1 MFTSCNKSCFLIRFF
16 RMALLK
22 RILKNK
28 FLYLILGS
36 LILGVLIGALVTN
49 YYSSLRPLNTLL
61 EFHAGGYK
69 LINPLYECNNQETYG
84 VMEFSDLENS
94 LNDYIN
100 KITSKNSVTAVS
112 VYFRDLN
119 NGPWFGINEK
129 ADFAPSSLLK
139 LPVMIA
145 YFSKAQSDPSIL
157 SQKIKYDK
165 EPEGL
170 IPQNFK
176 PLHPLEL
183 GKEYTVEQLIE
194 QMIIG
199 SDNVA
204 LGLLEDNIDGKDVD
218 RVTLDLGIPT
228 ATDKTPE
235 NFMNVKD
242 YSALFRV
249 LFNASYLD
257 REYSEKALEILSQA
271 EFKKGIVDSIPG
283 NITVA
288 HKFGERYF
296 PNGINQ
302 LHDCGIIYYPKRPY
316 LLCVMTKGKD
326 FNDLAT
332 TIQQISAK
340 IYSEL
345 LKRYH

>member
-1 MFTSCNKSCFLIRFF
+1 
-16 RMALLK
+16 MAILK
-22 RILKNK
+22 KTLKNK
-28 FLYLILGS
+28 FFHLFLGS
-36 LILGVLIGALVTN
+36 LVLGVLIGVLGTN
-49 YYSSLRPLNTLL
+49 YYSSLQPLDTSL

-69 LINPLYECNNQETYG
+69 LINPLYECNNQGTYG
-84 VMEFSDLENS
+84 VKEFSDLENS

-100 KITSKNSVTAVS
+100 KIASKNSVTAVS

-139 LPVMIA
+139 LPVMMA
-145 YFSKAQSDPSIL
+145 YFNKAQSDPAIL
-157 SQKIKYDK
+157 AKKIKYEK

-176 PLHPLEL
+176 PLQPLEK

-194 QMIIG
+194 KMIVG

-204 LGLLEDNIDGKDVD
+204 LGLLEDNIDGKDID

-257 REYSEKALEILSQA
+257 RVYSEKALDILSRA

-283 NITVA
+283 SITVA

-296 PNGINQ
+296 PGGTNQ
-302 LHDCGIIYYPKRPY
+302 LHDCGIVYYPKHPY
-316 LLCVMTKGKD
+316 LLCVMTKGQD
-326 FNDLAT
+326 FNNLAT
-332 TIQQISAK
+332 TIEQISAK

-345 LKRYH
+345 VKRYH

>member
-1 MFTSCNKSCFLIRFF
+1 
-16 RMALLK
+16 MALFK
-22 RILKNK
+22 KTLKNK
-28 FLYLILGS
+28 FFYLSLGS
-36 LILGVLIGALVTN
+36 LVLGVLIGVLGTN
-49 YYSSLRPLNTLL
+49 YYNSLQPLDTLL

-69 LINPLYECNNQETYG
+69 FINPLYECNNQKTYG
-84 VMEFSDLENS
+84 VKEFSDLENS
-94 LNDYIN
+94 LNDYIG
-100 KITSKNSVTAVS
+100 KITSKNSFTAVS
-112 VYFRDLN
+112 VYFRDLD

-139 LPVMIA
+139 LPVMMA

-157 SQKIKYDK
+157 TKKIKYEKD
-165 EPEGL
+165 PEGL

-176 PLHPLEL
+176 PLQPLEK

-194 QMIIG
+194 AMIVS

-204 LGLLEDNIDGKDVD
+204 LGLLEDNIDSKDID
-218 RVTLDLGIPT
+218 KVTLDLGIPT
-228 ATDKTPE
+228 ASDKTPE
-235 NFMNVKD
+235 DFMNVKD

-257 REYSEKALEILSQA
+257 RAYSEKALDILSRA
-271 EFKKGIVDSIPG
+271 EFKKGIVDSFPAS
-283 NITVA
+283 ITVA

-296 PNGINQ
+296 PDGTNQ
-302 LHDCGIIYYPKRPY
+302 LHDCGIIYYPNHPY
-316 LLCVMTKGKD
+316 LLCVMTKGQN

-345 LKRYH
+345 AKRYH

>member
-1 MFTSCNKSCFLIRFF
+1 MT
-16 RMALLK
+16 LLQK
-22 RILKNK
+22 TLKNK
-28 FLYLILGS
+28 FFYLFLGS
-36 LILGVLIGALVTN
+36 LVLGVFIGVLGTN
-49 YYSSLRPLNTLL
+49 YYNNSSQLL
-61 EFHAGGYK
+61 DNLPELHAGGYK
-69 LINPLYECNNQETYG
+69 LINPLYECNNRKTYG
-84 VMEFSDLENS
+84 VIEFRDLENT
-94 LNDYIN
+94 LNDYVN

-112 VYFRDLN
+112 IYFRDLN

-139 LPVMIA
+139 LPVMMA
-145 YFSKAQSDPSIL
+145 YFSKAQTDPSIL
-157 SQKIKYDK
+157 TKKIKYEKD
-165 EPEGL
+165 PQGL

-176 PLHPLEL
+176 PLQPLEK

-194 QMIIG
+194 KMIIG

-204 LGLLEDNIDGKDVD
+204 LGLLEDNINGKDID
-218 RVTLDLGIPT
+218 KVTLDLGIPT

-249 LFNASYLD
+249 LFNASYLN
-257 REYSEKALEILSQA
+257 RVYSEKALDILSHS
-271 EFKKGIVDSIPG
+271 EFKKGIVDSIPAG
-283 NITVA
+283 ITIA

-296 PNGINQ
+296 PGGINQ
-302 LHDCGIIYYPKRPY
+302 LHDCGIVYYPNHPY
-316 LLCVMTKGKD
+316 LLCVMTRGQD

-345 LKRYH
+345 VKRYH